1 MLSKVLLG
9 AVAVGVAGVAT
20 PVVVMAATG
29 GGHANRNAAMTAG
42 ASMRGGG
49 GYDGGR
55 AHVIL
60 RNAQGDQIGSVN
72 LTTDHGTTLVS
83 VRASGLTPGF
93 HGFHVHSA
101 GVCDPG
107 GPVPFAS
114 AGGHFNP
121 TGTAEGMQV
130 GAFPVLL
137 AGQDGT
143 AIASFRDSNLS
154 LNQLSGPSGTSIVI
168 HAMPDNYANIPAR
181 YTSGG
186 VPGADMETQMTGDG
200 GTRVACGVIA
210 APTATPTAT
219 PSGAPSAAAV
229 MPMPAP
235 SQPPSM
241 PAPMPSQP
249 TPTMSAPMPS
259 QQPTPTLTATPT
271 PTASPG
277 PTHF

>member
-137 AGQDGT
+137 AQCRLAKVDH
-143 AIASFRDSNLS
+143 AASESGLRLTS
-154 LNQLSGPSGTSIVI
+154 LIVAGPSC
-168 HAMPDNYANIPAR
+168 R
-181 YTSGG
+181 
-186 VPGADMETQMTGDG
+186 VPW
-200 GTRVACGVIA
+200 
-210 APTATPTAT
+210 
-219 PSGAPSAAAV
+219 
-229 MPMPAP
+229 
-235 SQPPSM
+235 
-241 PAPMPSQP
+241 
-249 TPTMSAPMPS
+249 
-259 QQPTPTLTATPT
+259 
-271 PTASPG
+271 SPG
-277 PTHF
+277 LFTR